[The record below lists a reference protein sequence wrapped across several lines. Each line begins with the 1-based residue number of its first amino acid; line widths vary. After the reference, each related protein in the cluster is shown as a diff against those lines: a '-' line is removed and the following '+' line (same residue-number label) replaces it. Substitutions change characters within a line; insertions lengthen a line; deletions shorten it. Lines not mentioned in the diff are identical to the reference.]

1 MGEDSDR
8 REALDKIEIR
18 IWEPLLCTHGRGAMT
33 RLYSNVV
40 SAGETEIEKALAFS
54 RRAPVAT
61 AKGWGEAGRA
71 AGRLKSATK

>member
-1 MGEDSDR
+1 
-8 REALDKIEIR
+8 
-18 IWEPLLCTHGRGAMT
+18 MT

-61 AKGWGEAGRA
+61 AKGRGEAERA
-71 AGRLKSATK
+71 AGRLKVLTIKSHIA

>member
-1 MGEDSDR
+1 
-8 REALDKIEIR
+8 
-18 IWEPLLCTHGRGAMT
+18 MT

-61 AKGWGEAGRA
+61 AKGRGEAGRA
-71 AGRLKSATK
+71 AGNDGRGSMLIQFVHNHPALIHCLLNLALNSHLS